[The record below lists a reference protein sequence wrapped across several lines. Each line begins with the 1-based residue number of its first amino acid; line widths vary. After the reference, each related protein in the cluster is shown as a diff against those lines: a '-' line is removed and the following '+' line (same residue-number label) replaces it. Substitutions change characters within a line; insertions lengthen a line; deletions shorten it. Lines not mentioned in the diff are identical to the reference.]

1 MLLEAVLLLAS
12 QEERLRARWER
23 RERREEAGGWVWRW
37 GRSRT
42 VVFSL
47 DLVSALE

>member
-1 MLLEAVLLLAS
+1 MERGRSLLLESVVLVTS
-12 QEERLRARWER
+12 QEERLRAMWER

-42 VVFSL
+42 VV
-47 DLVSALE
+47 